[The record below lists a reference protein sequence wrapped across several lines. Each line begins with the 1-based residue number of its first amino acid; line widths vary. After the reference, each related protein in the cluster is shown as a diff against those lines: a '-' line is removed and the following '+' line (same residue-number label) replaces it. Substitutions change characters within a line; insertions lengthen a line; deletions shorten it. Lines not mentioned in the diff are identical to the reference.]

1 MTELAQRATIQIG
14 VFEVEGFMLPDG
26 SYRMSQSQAAECVGL
41 KPQNVSDF
49 LRSKTIER
57 LLGDGYTLQISGAEE
72 VEISAENQSRG
83 QSRFRAIPLEAV
95 IAYWQ
100 WQSHRGNKTALNLCV
115 ALSLETLERRFDAA
129 FGVERSE
136 QDRDERLASTLEQME
151 GYLKGAMDY
160 EVLAQAESQ
169 YLRNWITQ
177 MGYDPDDL
185 PDPSDEG

>member
-160 EVLAQAESQ
+160 EVLAQADSQ

-185 PDPSDEG
+185 PDPSDET